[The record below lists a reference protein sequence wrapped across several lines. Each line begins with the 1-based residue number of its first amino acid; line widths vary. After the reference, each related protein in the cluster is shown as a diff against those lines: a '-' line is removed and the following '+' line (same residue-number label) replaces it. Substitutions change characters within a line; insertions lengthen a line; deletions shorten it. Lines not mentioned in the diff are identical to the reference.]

1 MRFGLGPLVAAAV
14 VALSTVTAW
23 SQEKT
28 FDAVSIKRNRTGAA
42 ASDTNTTPG
51 RVSLVN
57 VTMLTVILRAFR
69 VQRPQVVGAPD
80 WAVNERYDIVAVTGD
95 ATALSDETRQAYL
108 QALLADRCQFRFHRD
123 TREIRVYSL
132 VPSKNGPKLVAAT
145 DSGTYSMRVQPT
157 EDGRLRLR
165 STRGNML
172 RFAEILTGQVGELV
186 ADHTGLSGEYDF
198 TLEWVPDVNASNAGP
213 SLFTALDE
221 QLGLKLESTK
231 SRVQAIVIDH
241 VERPTEN

>member
-51 RVSLVN
+51 RLSLVN

-108 QALLADRCQFRFHRD
+108 RFLPID
-123 TREIRVYSL
+123 AS
-132 VPSKNGPKLVAAT
+132 
-145 DSGTYSMRVQPT
+145 SG
-157 EDGRLRLR
+157 
-165 STRGNML
+165 
-172 RFAEILTGQVGELV
+172 
-186 ADHTGLSGEYDF
+186 
-198 TLEWVPDVNASNAGP
+198 
-213 SLFTALDE
+213 FTATRARSACTRLCRRRTVPNSLPLPI
-221 QLGLKLESTK
+221 QGRTRCESNRQKTGAFDYEV
-231 SRVQAIVIDH
+231 REA
-241 VERPTEN
+241 TCCG